1 MCGIYTTSLLWALVS
16 PTMKCRGWNEH
27 HLFDDCWLQQY
38 LLLQSETGRGEIGKV
53 VEAAG

>member
-16 PTMKCRGWNEH
+16 PTVKCRGWNEH

-38 LLLQSETGRGEIGKV
+38 LLLQSEAGRGEIGKV